1 MKVNKVFTKYR
12 ISKDKAYVQ
21 GPCSKFTYENFKSVC
36 NTFATVSLRMSAYKV
51 NLWNSFS
58 KWTIF
63 HKFLFRWPWSFNIAK

>member
-21 GPCSKFTYENFKSVC
+21 DPCSKFTYENFKSNC

-51 NLWNSFS
+51 NL
-58 KWTIF
+58 
-63 HKFLFRWPWSFNIAK
+63 